1 MKFEIVFG
9 RVAGR
14 SALAVTA
21 AMAVGLIAASPMQ
34 AQAQGTLNP
43 LTKPTNGSCPS
54 GWTDYASEAKKAGDL
69 SSGKGNTCY
78 PKRTGAKP
86 AYLPS
91 PSSKPCAD
99 GYIKS
104 GSFCV
109 QGGGGVV
116 QASAKSVKKGNPLD
130 RCPVGF
136 FTYNGNGELCT
147 SNAANPPA
155 IRLKGADQCSEGEIE
170 DWGLWCVSNYG
181 QLTRKDAAKGFPD
194 YNGIYQTSYKTTGK
208 TSKPNQADLP
218 EGKEYTPAYFEIF
231 GRVDRDGNPIG
242 GGAGAVA
249 TDASADT
256 NPVNAAVAKQCKP
269 KKKKKGLGG
278 LGKALG
284 SAVGVELPDDGC

>member
-1 MKFEIVFG
+1 MMTKFSGF
-9 RVAGR
+9 A
-14 SALAVTA
+14 ALFA
-21 AMAVGLIAASPMQ
+21 AAAISFLAASP
-34 AQAQGTLNP
+34 AAAQGTMSP
-43 LTKPTNGSCPS
+43 MPKPTNGSCPS
-54 GWTDYASEAKKAGDL
+54 GWTDYASEAKKSGDL

-78 PKRTGAKP
+78 PKRNGAKP

-99 GYIKS
+99 GYTKS

-109 QGGGGVV
+109 QGGGGTV
-116 QASAKSVKKGNPLD
+116 QASAKSVKKANPLD

-147 SNAANPPA
+147 SNAANPPS
-155 IRLKGADQCSEGEIE
+155 IRLKGAGQCNAGEIE
-170 DWGLWCVSNYG
+170 DWGLYCVSNYG

-242 GGAGAVA
+242 GS
-249 TDASADT
+249 TASAT
-256 NPVNAAVAKQCKP
+256 ASSGSSSSAPVAAAAEAKQCAPKP
-269 KKKKKGLGG
+269 KKKKGLGG
-278 LGKALG
+278 FGKALG
-284 SAVGVELPDDGC
+284 AAVGVEIPEGEDGC